1 MEKFFIEQYL
11 HQFNIFI
18 NELKNLFIDHNI
30 NDIDDDIVELNVEQE
45 LEILENLPDDDK
57 INKGIEFN
65 NLLSD
70 ELFDLFLKCKIK
82 VFSHKMD
89 TTLKLSE
96 SLFNNKLTLRN
107 LLNIYKQYHHLSYQ
121 PMPVH
126 LELYHYIH

>member
-96 SLFNNKLTLRN
+96 SLFNNLFINWNKTFALPRDN
-107 LLNIYKQYHHLSYQ
+107 S
-121 PMPVH
+121 
-126 LELYHYIH
+126 